1 MPQYP
6 CDICA
11 EGADKRVIGPT
22 HKGVGHIHHALGKR
36 VLFLS
41 VSTVM
46 ASAVYQVLPLRMV
59 DESAISSHG
68 DSLLCRFHLGHDIHL
83 DEAGTDIGRS
93 GSARR

>member
-6 CDICA
+6 CDVSP
-11 EGADKRVIGPT
+11 EGADKRVIGSA
-22 HKGVGHIHHALGKR
+22 HERASHIHHALRRR

-59 DESAISSHG
+59 DESAISGHG
-68 DSLLCRFHLGHDIHL
+68 DSLLCRFHLGHDVHL

-93 GSARR
+93 GSAGC

>member
-6 CDICA
+6 CDVCA
-11 EGADKRVIGPT
+11 EGADERIIGST
-22 HKGVGHIHHALGKR
+22 HDGVGHIHHALGKR

-46 ASAVYQVLPLRMV
+46 ASAVYQVLPLRMI

-68 DSLLCRFHLGHDIHL
+68 NSLLRRFHLGHDVRL
-83 DEAGTDIGRS
+83 DEAGIDIGRS
-93 GSARR
+93 GSARC